1 MAVATSTGLLGRPL
15 WFELVTTDMKAA
27 EQFYSAVVG
36 WTVTPF
42 RSGSEPYDMWTRTGE
57 NSVGGVMPVP
67 QGMKFPPHWVMY
79 IGVPNLEEAIAHV
92 ERLGGSAMSPVIQV
106 PDVGRMRIMHDAQGA
121 MFAIFEPAPSTGSAN
136 SPETPAE
143 LGEASWR
150 ELQTNDAAAAMRFY
164 ADLFGWREA
173 QSMDMGPMGK
183 YHIFARQWDLG
194 GIMNK
199 PPEMANCRRTGA
211 VLPRGRCRQR
221 RGTRQGQ
228 WRAGAQRA
236 DGSARRRL
244 DRQLPGSAGRE
255 LLAAPAEGELR
266 TADLRG
272 PPYGSTLGRRSSSR
286 PASTYTHACLPE
298 ASVPVIRANEARCS

>member
-42 RSGSEPYDMWTRTGE
+42 RSGSEPYNMWTRTGGT
-57 NSVGGVMPVP
+57 SVGGVMPIP
-67 QGMKFPPHWVMY
+67 TGMKFPPHWVMY
-79 IGVPNLEEAIAHV
+79 IGVPKLEEGIAHV
-92 ERLGGSAMSPVIQV
+92 ERLGGSAMSPVIEV
-106 PDVGRMRIMHDAQGA
+106 PDVGRMRIMNDAQGA

-150 ELQTNDAAAAMRFY
+150 ELQTNDSAAAMRFY

-173 QSMDMGPMGK
+173 QAMDMGPAGK

-199 PPEMANCRRTGA
+199 PPEMANLPPHWGLYFRVADVASAAERVKANGGRVLNGPMDVPGGDRITQCMDPQGA
-211 VLPRGRCRQR
+211 AFAVHSK
-221 RGTRQGQ
+221 
-228 WRAGAQRA
+228 GA
-236 DGSARRRL
+236 
-244 DRQLPGSAGRE
+244 
-255 LLAAPAEGELR
+255 
-266 TADLRG
+266 
-272 PPYGSTLGRRSSSR
+272 
-286 PASTYTHACLPE
+286 
-298 ASVPVIRANEARCS
+298 